1 MVRLAESAHA
11 MAEPRR
17 YGCYGWSGVVA
28 SVRDHNKVKKEKL
41 GKKKPGRKEAWQ
53 DSFRPLSKLGEKKPG
68 QKEALAKKSVST
80 ERPRFFN
87 QVEFRWS

>member
-11 MAEPRR
+11 MAEPQR

-41 GKKKPGRKEAWQ
+41 GKKKPGRKEAWAKR
-53 DSFRPLSKLGEKKPG
+53 SLGKKKRVNGAAHSVLKLK
-68 QKEALAKKSVST
+68 
-80 ERPRFFN
+80 R
-87 QVEFRWS
+87 